1 MFDCNSYSGNIENL
15 SLDSLNQNDIY
26 LITQFFIPSNL
37 ERKKEL
43 IFCLKENINIYI
55 FKKIFLVNEREYT
68 KKELELND
76 TEMTNIIQII
86 FTNNQNQN
94 QNQNIGQRMKYIHP
108 FLLIELQKI
117 TGYIVISNSDIF
129 FDNTLLNIRRTSLS
143 IQKSMFTLLRFEFN
157 NLNQNLSFE
166 DKKKQA
172 ILFGPRPDSQ
182 DTWIFHTNF
191 IPNKQ
196 EIIKCN
202 FELGQPGCDNSIAY
216 LFYSFGYQLY
226 NEPFIIKTYHYHT
239 TNIRNYTIENLI
251 KPPYLLVKPVIRT

>member
-1 MFDCNSYSGNIENL
+1 MFDSNSGNIENL
-15 SLDSLNQNDIY
+15 SLHSLNQDDIY

-43 IFCLKENINIYI
+43 IFCLKENININI

-68 KKELELND
+68 KEELELND
-76 TEMTNIIQII
+76 SEMTNIIQII
-86 FTNNQNQN
+86 FTNNQTQT
-94 QNQNIGQRMKYIHP
+94 QGQRMKYIHP

-129 FDNTLLNIRRTSLS
+129 FDNTLLNIRKTSLS
-143 IQKSMFTLLRFEFN
+143 IQKSMYALLRFEFEFN
-157 NLNQNLSFE
+157 NLNKNLSLSFE
-166 DKKKQA
+166 DKKTQA
-172 ILFGPRPDSQ
+172 KLFCPRPDSQ

-191 IPNKQ
+191 IPSKQ

-216 LFYSFGYQLY
+216 LFDSFGYQLY

-239 TNIRNYTIENLI
+239 TNIRNYTRENLI
-251 KPPYLLVKPVIRT
+251 KPPYLLVKPVIRN